1 MMDIEDE
8 LDKSRF
14 EEETTM
20 MRKTHVNNKRAQ
32 GFKLALAIVIFLA
45 VECGLFAFWRF
56 GAYYPARAAL
66 LNNSHTV
73 TVSSPIIEIE
83 RGLGKN
89 ESHKIHIT
97 SDGMTYTLDW
107 SNTPRS
113 AGLDPEEFAAR
124 LEAESWLT
132 LTVKENN
139 RVCAVQGETET
150 YLSVEDF
157 NSYQKKQ
164 SVTGTVLLV
173 VIELIVVIGFA
184 GAIFVIRSK
193 MQDG

>member
-1 MMDIEDE
+1 M
-8 LDKSRF
+8 SNP
-14 EEETTM
+14 
-20 MRKTHVNNKRAQ
+20 HVNNKRAH
-32 GFKLALAIVIFLA
+32 GFKLALTIVIILA
-45 VECGLFAFWRF
+45 VECGLFVLWRF

-97 SDGMTYTLDW
+97 SDSMTYTLDW

-113 AGLDPEEFAAR
+113 VGLDPEEFAAR
-124 LEAESWLT
+124 LETESSLA

-139 RVCAVQGETET
+139 RICAIQGETET

-184 GAIFVIRSK
+184 GAIFAIRLK
-193 MQDG
+193 D

>member
-1 MMDIEDE
+1 
-8 LDKSRF
+8 
-14 EEETTM
+14 
-20 MRKTHVNNKRAQ
+20 MRNTHVSNNRAQ

-45 VECGLFAFWRF
+45 VEGGLFAFWRF

-73 TVSSPIIEIE
+73 TVSSPTIEIE

-97 SDGMTYTLDW
+97 SDSMTYTLDW
-107 SNTPRS
+107 GNTPRS
-113 AGLDPEEFAAR
+113 VGLDPEELAAR
-124 LEAESWLT
+124 LETESSLT

-139 RVCAVQGETET
+139 RICAVQGEAET
-150 YLSVEDF
+150 YLSVDDF
-157 NSYQKKQ
+157 NSYHKKQ
-164 SVTGTVLLV
+164 SVTGTALLV

-184 GAIFVIRSK
+184 GAIFVIRLK
-193 MQDG
+193 DA